1 MIVQLDEKKLR
12 RIIHKSIKESFEND
26 PRTKEL
32 RDKLDKQNAHAD
44 KIKTQL
50 KSFDRNFIIQAYQIC
65 EAMPALDFQEIVRKM
80 IAEML
85 DGLNNGVLYDR
96 VMTYVSN
103 LLEVL
108 HSNKRDVFYIEDEN
122 IENDVQMEFV
132 FKTVTDIMKN
142 LEDYYVEYFTSIG
155 RGL

>member
-1 MIVQLDEKKLR
+1 MQLDEKKLR

-32 RDKLDKQNAHAD
+32 RDKLDEQNTHAD

-50 KSFDRNFIIQAYQIC
+50 KSFDRSFIIQAYQIC

-85 DGLNNGVLYDR
+85 DGLNNGVLYDQ

>member
-1 MIVQLDEKKLR
+1 MQLDEKKLR

-65 EAMPALDFQEIVRKM
+65 EAMPDLDFQEIVRKM
-80 IAEML
+80 IVEML

>member
-32 RDKLDKQNAHAD
+32 RDKLDEQNTHAD

-50 KSFDRNFIIQAYQIC
+50 KSFDRSFIIQTYQLC
-65 EAMPALDFQEIVRKM
+65 EAMPDLDFQEIVRGM
-80 IAEML
+80 IVKML
-85 DGLNNGVLYDR
+85 DGLENGRLYDR
-96 VMTYVSN
+96 VMTDVGN

-108 HSNKRDVFYIEDEN
+108 HSDKRDVFYIENEN

-142 LEDYYVEYFTSIG
+142 LENYYVDYFVAIG
-155 RGL
+155 KGL

>member
-1 MIVQLDEKKLR
+1 
-12 RIIHKSIKESFEND
+12 
-26 PRTKEL
+26 
-32 RDKLDKQNAHAD
+32 
-44 KIKTQL
+44 
-50 KSFDRNFIIQAYQIC
+50 
-65 EAMPALDFQEIVRKM
+65 
-80 IAEML
+80 
-85 DGLNNGVLYDR
+85 
-96 VMTYVSN
+96 MTYVSN

-155 RGL
+155 RGLWN